1 MTVLDTLLM
10 AGSVTLISFF
20 TLLPLLMKETYN
32 WTQTSS
38 QRLMSDVTQKR
49 SKESV
54 LLVSAQLRI
63 SMHK

>member
-32 WTQTSS
+32 WTQKSS
-38 QRLMSDVTQKR
+38 QRLMSDVTQQR
-49 SKESV
+49 SNQSV